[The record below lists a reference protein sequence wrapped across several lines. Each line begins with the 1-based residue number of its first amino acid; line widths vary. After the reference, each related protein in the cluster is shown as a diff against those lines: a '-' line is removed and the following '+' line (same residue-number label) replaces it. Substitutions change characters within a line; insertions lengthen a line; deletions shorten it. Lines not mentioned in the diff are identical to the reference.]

1 MNLIWH
7 DNAWEDYLWFQ
18 ANDRRLLKRINQLIR
33 DVQRDPTSGV
43 GKPEVLRDDLSG
55 WMSRRVDSEH
65 RLVYRVMDDNIE
77 IAQCRYHY
85 TK

>member
-1 MNLIWH
+1 MSVIWH

-18 ANDRRLLKRINQLIR
+18 ANDRRLLKRVNQLIR
-33 DVQRDPTSGV
+33 DIQRDPLSGI
-43 GKPEVLRDDLSG
+43 GKPEVLREELSG

-65 RLVYRVMDDNIE
+65 RLVYRVNGTNIE

>member
-1 MNLIWH
+1 MSLIWH

-18 ANDRRLLKRINQLIR
+18 ANDHRLLKRVNLLIR
-33 DVQRDPTSGV
+33 GIQRDPIEGI
-43 GKPEVLRDDLSG
+43 GKPEALREELSG

-65 RLVYRVMDDNIE
+65 RLVYRVRNGSIE

-85 TK
+85 TR